1 MPASSLIDREA
12 HMAIE
17 SELYQEIILEHF
29 RSRSN
34 RRILTEATHSA
45 VGDNPLCGD
54 MLTLYLQLHKDGA
67 ISELAFQGQGCAICC
82 ASANMLCEALRN
94 KNFKEARHLYQQVHS
109 MLTAEA
115 GQEREPLQQ
124 VERHFEELGA
134 LVGVRKFPLR
144 IKCALLAWRAF
155 EQILDEI
162 GD

>member
-1 MPASSLIDREA
+1 
-12 HMAIE
+12 MAIE

-29 RSRSN
+29 RDRSN

-54 MLTLYLQLHKDGA
+54 MLTLYLQLQKEHTS
-67 ISELAFQGQGCAICC
+67 INELSFQGQGCAICC

-94 KNFKEARHLYQQVHS
+94 KDLNEARHLYHLVHS

-115 GQEREPLQQ
+115 GEEQKPLQQ
-124 VERHFEELGA
+124 LESHFEELGT
-134 LVGVRKFPLR
+134 LIGVRKFPLR

-155 EQILDEI
+155 EQILNEI
-162 GD
+162 GN